1 MVLATNPMTAT
12 TAASPSQR
20 VHFTYDSGI
29 KETGRKHSG
38 LKSYKP
44 PSRSSRPK
52 MLESRTLANCRSSV
66 VVSIMSSR
74 VKEGRLE
81 ESEIM
86 MDYFHPTQQQ
96 YSSIQP
102 FIE

>member
-1 MVLATNPMTAT
+1 
-12 TAASPSQR
+12 
-20 VHFTYDSGI
+20 
-29 KETGRKHSG
+29 
-38 LKSYKP
+38 
-44 PSRSSRPK
+44 